1 MAQRTD
7 FLGRDGYT
15 WWVGEVEDVEDPSET
30 GRVKVRILGWYTG
43 NQEGQAYLKEVPTKV
58 LPWATVL
65 LPCDQ
70 PQTKSTG
77 TTTELQCGAW
87 VLGFFLD
94 GEEAQLP
101 CVLGAF
107 RGFSQE
113 KKEASTTIADPTVA
127 KKLETNTPQKEN
139 MQGEKQLDGNSF
151 PKHPR
156 TPGSA
161 TGKVEEA
168 RGAGLTAAETTVP
181 GNPVSNPSKPPITA
195 QSIAD
200 GVAGPAGAG
209 FEKDLKRMLTQLGE
223 TAASMSSGPGG
234 FVSVITGNKIAG
246 DKVRQQLGTAMNFLA
261 GGISGILAP
270 LKEMLAKLIA
280 EVVGMLVKIISQF
293 IPIVVVNLLMTF
305 LEQIFALF
313 CAKTPMW
320 LGLVKGALS
329 DTANFANQMAS
340 LAVDKIATSSIAGKI
355 DSAVKG
361 LSNRILSGIK
371 EAMNRVKSVA
381 GDVISAISAAKGMA
395 GAASK
400 LGDTVS
406 MIFEFDFTSL
416 DWGSLIQILLAILAA
431 LFKKSCN
438 RKIKRP
444 KSKSW
449 FPLIGTT
456 ECDNIEDAIK
466 GTPYENVDF
475 FYAAGG
481 ADSTSS
487 VVNMASTP
495 TTSTTKQ
502 KNYIDTMFEGVNPY
516 LMQTYSALN
525 GTRIIDDAT
534 PNKEKRMVTGPGGV
548 STFEDKFGN
557 RHTNVPNC
565 ETKIVAKDKCEN
577 IQKNY
582 AMTIDGDFTLKV
594 GGNMHFEVGGSWN
607 THVSQGPQAESSG
620 DSSSPDSTTT
630 GGATKATDT
639 NVTQGRVSADVISQ
653 SQSSTITDASQA
665 AVTAAETSDSGTA
678 DDATSGASTTTA
690 MYSKIDKRLA
700 KLVEENVGGFYPV
713 EDIPFAP
720 DADYMGRTQ
729 FGPQLSGSLSDDT
742 EQKSSARFEGD
753 RDVSIGG
760 EYKMQFAKGSLSGI
774 ESTQIVSQDIKIE
787 GNAIEL
793 VADGEIIQQANW
805 ITSFLNS
812 GRFEFIAL
820 FNQTSTSLTG
830 QFNLVKGCI
839 VDITTDL
846 PFPGVAPPAQVRITV
861 GQQLPGS
868 MADVLAGSQN
878 CFHATFISAPTGVI
892 AEFVPQGA
900 IINQCNNGLGAYVV
914 NNGYMAVGCS
924 AGPCQIFGLPVLLN

>member
-1 MAQRTD
+1 MATRTD
-7 FLGRDGYT
+7 FIGRDGYT
-15 WWVGEVEDVEDPSET
+15 WWVGEVEDVEDPSQT

-43 NQEGQAYLKEVPTKV
+43 NQEGQAYLKEVPTEV

-113 KKEASTTIADPTVA
+113 KKESATTIADPTIA
-127 KKLETNTPQKEN
+127 KKLETKTPQKEN

-151 PKHPR
+151 PKHPNA
-156 TPGSA
+156 PASA
-161 TGKVEEA
+161 TGGVEES
-168 RGAGLTAAETTVP
+168 RGAGLNAGEVTVP
-181 GNPVSNPSKPPITA
+181 GNAVSNPAKPPVQA

-246 DKVRQQLGTAMNFLA
+246 DKVRQQLGTTMNFLA

-280 EVVGMLVKIISQF
+280 EVVGMLVKIISSF
-293 IPIVVVNLLMTF
+293 VPLIVVNLLMTF

-340 LAVDKIATSSIAGKI
+340 FAVDKIATSSIAGKI

-361 LSNRILSGIK
+361 LSNRILGGIK

-381 GDVISAISAAKGMA
+381 GDVISAVSAAKGMA

-456 ECDNIEDAIK
+456 ECDNLDDAIK
-466 GTPYENVDF
+466 GTPYENVDSL
-475 FYAAGG
+475 YGEG
-481 ADSTSS
+481 TSS
-487 VVNMASTP
+487 TMNMASTSM
-495 TTSTTKQ
+495 TSTSSQ
-502 KNYIDTMFEGVNPY
+502 KNYIDKMFEGVNPY

-534 PNKEKRMVTGPGGV
+534 PEKEKRMVTGPGGV

-582 AMTIDGDFTLKV
+582 AMTIEGDFTLKV
-594 GGNMHFEVGGSWN
+594 GGNMHFEVGGAWN
-607 THVSQGPQAESSG
+607 THVSQGPQAESEG
-620 DSSSPDSTTT
+620 DSSTPDSTTT
-630 GGATKATDT
+630 GGSTSQVDT
-639 NVTQGRVSADVISQ
+639 NVTQNRVSADVISQ

-665 AVTAAETSDSGTA
+665 AVTAAETSESEDE
-678 DDATSGASTTTA
+678 ATE
-690 MYSKIDKRLA
+690 MYSKIDRRLA

-713 EDIPFAP
+713 DQIPFAP
-720 DADYMGRTQ
+720 DADYMGRTT
-729 FGPQLSGSLSDDT
+729 FGPQLSGKLSDDT

-753 RDVSIGG
+753 RDVAVGG
-760 EYKMQFAKGSLSGI
+760 EYKVQFAKGSITGI
-774 ESTQIVSQDIKIE
+774 ESTQLIAQDIKIE

-820 FNQTSTSLTG
+820 FNQTATSLTG

-900 IINQCNNGLGAYVV
+900 IINQCNSGMGAYVV
-914 NNGYMAVGCS
+914 NSGYMAVGCS
-924 AGPCQIFGLPVLLN
+924 SGPCQIFGLPVLLN